1 MVWQVTAVERQGL
14 GTEAQ
19 GDGAPMGE
27 VLMLDREQREIL
39 RRLIDV
45 DSEGMADDAALAI
58 TTRDRHSAAE
68 AVGRLEAMLALMDA
82 IGWTEPAEDPGVMPV
97 EVGDAVVG
105 WALRELS
112 QVRRWLPEA
121 VAEGRPDTD
130 DDLLALA
137 VLREVAGT

>member
-1 MVWQVTAVERQGL
+1 
-14 GTEAQ
+14 
-19 GDGAPMGE
+19 
-27 VLMLDREQREIL
+27 MLDREQREIL

-45 DSEGMADDAALAI
+45 DSQGMADDAALAI
-58 TTRDRHSAAE
+58 AHRDRHSAVE
-68 AVGRLEAMLALMDA
+68 AVGRLEAMVALMDA
-82 IGWTEPAEDPGVMPV
+82 IGWAEPDDDPGTLPIAVS
-97 EVGDAVVG
+97 DAVVG

-121 VAEGRPDTD
+121 VAEGEPDTD

>member
-1 MVWQVTAVERQGL
+1 
-14 GTEAQ
+14 
-19 GDGAPMGE
+19 
-27 VLMLDREQREIL
+27 MLDREQREIL

-45 DSEGMADDAALAI
+45 DSEGMTDDAAIAI
-58 TTRDRHSAAE
+58 AHRDRHSAVE
-68 AVGRLEAMLALMDA
+68 AVGRLEAMVALLDS
-82 IGWTEPAEDPGVMPV
+82 IGWAEPEDAPDLQAVA
-97 EVGDAVVG
+97 VGDAVVG

-121 VAEGRPDTD
+121 IAEGEPDTD